1 MSKEMGNIDAEQG
14 VLGLILNDPS
24 NYDDC
29 QLRPYHFLWPEHA
42 KLFEVLSQQIEKG
55 EPSSATFIIKKYA
68 GDPEFAKIDGKYIL
82 DLFANSP
89 LINSIK
95 DYEKEV
101 MRQYIRRETMAV
113 VRSVSHEIET
123 SVQEDP
129 ALLLNRIDGILASF
143 DKTETQAH
151 TIRTSL
157 KRAVDWMDSAKAGN
171 SMVYKTGIEPLDY
184 KLGGL
189 KPGGLYVIA
198 GRPGM
203 GKTVAALNMAEHI
216 SQSRPVLFF
225 SLEMPSEELSMRLIA
240 GRTSIPVFTQMQGK
254 LDENDTQRIANART
268 KLEALSLIIND
279 NAGIDVD
286 YIFSTARKFSRKY
299 KDGVIIIDHLG
310 LIRGNP
316 KLQKVHQIEE
326 ITTKLKTIAK
336 TIKAPVVLLS
346 QLSRAVELRDDKKPM
361 LSDLRDSGSIEQ
373 DADVVMFAYR
383 PEYYAER
390 KTIERSEKMNDSQ
403 YQDKVRKHQEYLE
416 SVKGKAFIFIEKNRQ
431 GISGTVELKFDGIR
445 QKFS

>member
-1 MSKEMGNIDAEQG
+1 MDAEQG
-14 VLGLILNDPS
+14 VLGLILNDPN

-29 QLRPYHFLWPEHA
+29 QLKPYHFLWPEHA
-42 KLFEVLSQQIEKG
+42 KIFEVLSAQIERA
-55 EPSSATFIIKKYA
+55 EPSSPSFILQKFK
-68 GDPEFAKIDGKYIL
+68 GDPEFAKIDPNYIISL
-82 DLFANSP
+82 YESCP
-89 LINSIK
+89 MINSIK

-101 MRQYIRRETMAV
+101 MRQFIRRETMAV
-113 VRSVSHEIET
+113 VKAVSHEIET
-123 SVQEDP
+123 SSFEDP
-129 ALLLNRIDGILASF
+129 ALLLNKIDGVLASF

-151 TIRTSL
+151 TIKTSL
-157 KRAVDWMDSAKAGN
+157 RRATDWMDSAKSGN
-171 SMVYKTGIEPLDY
+171 AMVYKTGIESLDY

-189 KPGGLYVIA
+189 KPGGLYVLA

-203 GKTVAALNMAEHI
+203 GKTVAALNIAEHI
-216 SQSRPVLFF
+216 AQTRPVMFF

-254 LDENDTQRIANART
+254 INENDSERISDAKA
-268 KLEALSLIIND
+268 KLEKLTLIIND

-286 YIFSTARKFSRKY
+286 YIFSTSRKFARKY

-326 ITTKLKTIAK
+326 ITTKLKTLAK
-336 TIKAPVVLLS
+336 TIKAPVLLLS

-390 KTIERSEKMNDSQ
+390 KAIERTEKMTDSQ

-416 SVKGKAFIFIEKNRQ
+416 SVRGKAFIFIEKNRQ

>member
-1 MSKEMGNIDAEQG
+1 MSKEMGNQEAEQC
-14 VLGLILNDPS
+14 VLGLILVDHN

-29 QLRPYHFLWPEHA
+29 QLKPHHFLWPEHS
-42 KLFEVLSQQIEKG
+42 KIFEILSREIETG
-55 EPSSATFIIKKYA
+55 GLISAGAMQKKYETELEA
-68 GDPEFAKIDGKYIL
+68 ANIPKGYLL
-82 DLFANSP
+82 DLYANVPQISP
-89 LINSIK
+89 ITH
-95 DYEKEV
+95 YEKEV

-113 VRSVSHEIET
+113 VKAVSGEIEN
-123 SVQEDP
+123 SVMEEP
-129 ALLLNRIDGILASF
+129 AALLSRIDGILASF

-151 TIRTSL
+151 TLRSSL
-157 KRAVDWMDSAKAGN
+157 RRASEWMEQARAGN
-171 SMVYKTGIEPLDY
+171 SMIYKTGIEPLDY

-189 KPGGLYVIA
+189 KPGGLYVLA

-216 SQSRPVLFF
+216 AQTRPVLFF
-225 SLEMPSEELSMRLIA
+225 SLEMPTEELSMRLIA

-254 LDENDTQRIANART
+254 LDANDIERINAARA
-268 KLEALSLIIND
+268 KLETLSLIIND
-279 NAGIDVD
+279 TAGVDID
-286 YIFSTARKFSRKY
+286 YIFSTSRKFARKY

-326 ITTKLKTIAK
+326 ITTKLKTLSK

-390 KTIERSEKMNDSQ
+390 KTIERTEKMSDTQWAERRQKHEDYLQS
-403 YQDKVRKHQEYLE
+403 VR
-416 SVKGKAFIFIEKNRQ
+416 GKAFIFIEKNRQ